1 MTLFGNLRQMAKFH
15 LVVNKVNLEIKGIIM
30 QRRKFL
36 SMTLGA
42 LALAVAPASVRA
54 EDYRRTKP
62 SIWTAHAVEDAIKAM
77 YGSTNL
83 VMEGVK
89 LTAPD
94 VASNGGAI
102 PVDFSTDLDVKS
114 IALFQDANP
123 EAAVMAVT
131 TNKYSVND
139 YSVKIKMGKSGTITI
154 VAEGK
159 DGKLY
164 AAKKTL
170 DVALGGCEG

>member
-1 MTLFGNLRQMAKFH
+1 M
-15 LVVNKVNLEIKGIIM
+15 E
-30 QRRKFL
+30 RRKFL

-42 LALAVAPASVRA
+42 LALAVVPASVRA
-54 EDYRRTKP
+54 EDYRKSKP
-62 SIWTAHAVEDAIKAM
+62 AVWTAHTVDDAIKAM
-77 YGSTNL
+77 YGSTAL
-83 VMEGVK
+83 TMEGVQ

-102 PVDFSTDLDVKS
+102 PVDFSTDKDVKT
-114 IALFQDANP
+114 IAVFQDANP
-123 EAAVMAVT
+123 EAAVLVVE
-131 TNKYSVND
+131 TNKYSVNN
-139 YSVKIKMGKSGTITI
+139 YSIKIKMAKSGTITI

>member
-1 MTLFGNLRQMAKFH
+1 M
-15 LVVNKVNLEIKGIIM
+15 E
-30 QRRKFL
+30 RRKFL

-42 LALAVAPASVRA
+42 LALAVVPASVRA
-54 EDYRRTKP
+54 EDYRKSKP
-62 SIWTAHAVEDAIKAM
+62 AVWTAHTVDDAIKAM
-77 YGSTNL
+77 YGSTAL
-83 VMEGVK
+83 TMEGVK
-89 LTAPD
+89 LKAPD

-102 PVDFSTDLDVKS
+102 PVDFSTDKDVKT
-114 IALFQDANP
+114 IAVFQDANP
-123 EAAVMAVT
+123 EAAVLVVE
-131 TNKYSVND
+131 TNKYSVNN
-139 YSVKIKMGKSGTITI
+139 YSIKIKMAKSGTITI

>member
-1 MTLFGNLRQMAKFH
+1 MERRQ
-15 LVVNKVNLEIKGIIM
+15 
-30 QRRKFL
+30 FL

-42 LALAVAPASVRA
+42 VALAAVPASVRA
-54 EDYRRTKP
+54 EDFRKSKP
-62 SIWTAHAVEDAIKAM
+62 NVWTAHTVDDAIKAM
-77 YGSTNL
+77 YGSTAL
-83 VMEGVK
+83 TMEGVK

-102 PVDFSTDLDVKS
+102 PVDFSTDKDVKT
-114 IALFQDANP
+114 IAVFQDANP
-123 EAAVMAVT
+123 EAAVLVVEP
-131 TNKYSVND
+131 NKYSVNK
-139 YSVKIKMGKSGTITI
+139 YSIKIKMAKSGTITI

>member
-1 MTLFGNLRQMAKFH
+1 M
-15 LVVNKVNLEIKGIIM
+15 E
-30 QRRKFL
+30 RRKFL

-42 LALAVAPASVRA
+42 LALAVVPASVKA
-54 EDYRRTKP
+54 EDFRKSKP
-62 SIWTAHAVEDAIKAM
+62 TVWTAKTVDDAIKAM
-77 YGSTNL
+77 YGSNAL

-102 PVDFSTDLDVKS
+102 PVDFSTDKEVKTM
-114 IALFQDANP
+114 AVFQDANP
-123 EAAVMAVT
+123 EAAVLVVEA
-131 TNKYSVND
+131 NKYSINK
-139 YSVKIKMGKSGTITI
+139 YSIKIKMAKSGTITI
-154 VAEGK
+154 VAQGT